1 METHYLQKVTVWV
14 LKFQLMEVVII
25 FDHFNVLIVTEMFF
39 LVPATPTV
47 DKRDGYPIPANKW
60 TVYFVSPAR
69 MQELK
74 I

>member
-1 METHYLQKVTVWV
+1 
-14 LKFQLMEVVII
+14 MEVVII